1 MLTLSKP
8 LSANQART
16 YHAEEFSNARVNYYS
31 TDAVIHGA
39 WHGQLAREW
48 GLVGDVDDE
57 RFARL
62 AEGQHPMTG
71 DALVRHQTACRY
83 TNAAGKTVNA
93 MEHRAGWDATF
104 SAPKSVSLTAL
115 VGRDDRVREAHR
127 KAVAAALREL
137 ETYVQARLGGHLT
150 PEPTG
155 KWVAAT
161 FEHDSARPVNG
172 YAAPQLHTHV
182 VVFNLTR
189 TQAGDVRPVQPQ
201 ELYRSQQFATAV
213 YRSALAARLHDLG
226 YDLVRGASGQ
236 PEIRG
241 YSDAYLEASSL
252 RRQQI
257 AAHLEAHDKHGAA
270 SAQVAAHHTREPK
283 IDRSHAEMQ
292 RQHQDLAQAFGDQP
306 AHIVEAAHA
315 RVSRLEPH
323 VPRVSARMAVAYAES
338 RGFEREA
345 VVDERPLL
353 RDALKLS
360 MGEVSLADL
369 RREMNRRVEVGE
381 FIARPAPPGVPGR
394 AFTTREMVDLERD
407 TIAIMS
413 GGQRQYHELGQTT
426 MRDLQRSHPHLNA
439 DQLSAVGQVLVTH
452 DRVVALEG
460 IAGAGKTT
468 ALTAI
473 RTEAER
479 AGYQVEGFAPTSRA
493 AQLLAAA
500 GMTSG
505 TLQQHLAT
513 RQDRSREEKQL
524 YVLDESSLAST
535 RQMHAFLTR
544 LEPNDRVLLV
554 GDTRQHHAVEA
565 GRPYQQLRE
574 AGIQT
579 ARLDAI
585 VRQHDPALK
594 VVVEQLAR
602 GEVDSAIRQLDRQG
616 RVHEV
621 VDGPHRM
628 RAIAAEYVRH
638 TAPTLIVSPDNQSRM
653 EINTSVRQARQEAGL
668 VARREHTVTVL
679 MARQDITG
687 ADRAWAMHYQPHDM
701 VRYAKGSRVLGIE
714 AAEYARVI
722 QVDTE
727 QNLITVRR
735 STGDDVTYDPR
746 RLSGVTVYREAHRAF
761 AAGDRVQLTAPDR
774 SRHLANRE
782 LGTLERI
789 DEEGRIQIRLD
800 SGRTVRFRLSEHP
813 HLDYGYA
820 VTSYSSQG
828 QTADRVLIHIDA
840 DRAPDVL
847 VNRRLAYVA
856 VSRARHDV
864 QIYTNDRA
872 GLMQALDRDISHQTA
887 LEFAQGRAKPEHSIG
902 LGL

>member
-31 TDAVIHGA
+31 TDGVIHGA
-39 WHGQLAREW
+39 WHGQLAKEW

-62 AEGQHPMTG
+62 AEGQHPGTG
-71 DALVRHQTACRY
+71 EALVRHQTACRY
-83 TNAAGKTVNA
+83 TNAAGKTITA

-127 KAVAAALREL
+127 AAVAAALREL
-137 ETYVQARLGGHLT
+137 EPYVQARLGGHLT

-155 KWVAAT
+155 NWVATT

-213 YRSALAARLHDLG
+213 YRSALAGRLHDLG

-241 YSDAYLEASSL
+241 YSDAYLEASSP

-283 IDRSHAEMQ
+283 IERSHAEMQ
-292 RQHQDLAQAFGDQP
+292 RQHQDLARAFGDQP
-306 AHIVEAAHA
+306 AHVVEAAHE

-345 VVDERPLL
+345 VVGERQLL

-369 RREMNRRVEVGE
+369 RREMARRVEAGE
-381 FIARPAPPGVPGR
+381 FIARPAPPGAPGR

-413 GGQRQYHELGQTT
+413 AGQRQYPELGQTT
-426 MRDLQRSHPHLNA
+426 MRDLQRAHAHLNA
-439 DQLSAVGQVLVTH
+439 DQLSAVGQILVTR
-452 DRVVALEG
+452 DRAVALEG

-473 RTEAER
+473 RTEVER
-479 AGYQVEGFAPTSRA
+479 AGYQVEGLAPTSRA

-500 GMTSG
+500 GMRSR
-505 TLQQHLAT
+505 TLQEHLVT
-513 RQDRSREEKQL
+513 PQDRSEEERRL

-535 RQMHAFLTR
+535 RQMHAFLKR

-554 GDTRQHHAVEA
+554 GDTRQHHGVEA
-565 GRPYQQLRE
+565 GRPYQQLQE

-579 ARLDAI
+579 GHLDTI
-585 VRQHDPALK
+585 MRQHDPALK
-594 VVVEQLAR
+594 AVVEQLAR
-602 GEVDSAIRQLDRQG
+602 GDVGSAMRQLDTQG
-616 RVHEV
+616 RIHQV
-621 VDGPHRM
+621 VDRHSRL
-628 RAIAAEYVRH
+628 RAIADEYVRH
-638 TAPTLIVSPDNQSRM
+638 TAPTLVVSPDNQSRM
-653 EINTSVRQARQEAGL
+653 DINASVHQVRQELGQ
-668 VARREHTVTVL
+668 VARREHVVPVL
-679 MARQDITG
+679 IARQDITG
-687 ADRAWAMHYQPHDM
+687 ADRAWAMYYQPNDV
-701 VRYAKGSRVLGIE
+701 VRYTKGSRALGIE
-714 AAEYARVI
+714 AAEYARVA
-722 QVDTE
+722 QVNSE
-727 QNLITVRR
+727 ENLVTVRR
-735 STGDDVTYDPR
+735 SGGEDVTYDPR
-746 RLSGVTVYREAHRAF
+746 RLSGVTLYREADRSF
-761 AAGDRVQLTAPDR
+761 AIGDRVQFTAPDR

-789 DEEGRIQIRLD
+789 DEQGLLQVRLD

-872 GLMQALDRDISHQTA
+872 GLMQALDRDITHQTA
-887 LEFAQGRAKPEHSIG
+887 LEFAQPQHAIG
-902 LGL
+902 HGL

>member
-16 YHAEEFSNARVNYYS
+16 YHAEEFSNARVNYYT

-39 WHGQLAREW
+39 WHGQLATQW
-48 GLVGDVDDE
+48 GLVGDVDHE
-57 RFARL
+57 RFGRL

-71 DALVRHQTACRY
+71 EALVRHQTACRY
-83 TNAAGKTVNA
+83 TNAAGKRITA

-115 VGRDDRVREAHR
+115 VGGDHRVRDAHR
-127 KAVAAALREL
+127 EAVMAALREL
-137 ETYVQARLGGHLT
+137 EPYVQARLGGHLT
-150 PEPTG
+150 PERTG
-155 KWVAAT
+155 NWVAAT
-161 FEHDSARPVNG
+161 FEHDSARPVQG

-189 TQAGDVRPVQPQ
+189 TPTGDVRPIQPH

-213 YRSALAARLHDLG
+213 YRSQLAEGLRELG
-226 YDLVRGASGQ
+226 YDIWRGASGQ

-241 YSDAYLEASSL
+241 YSDAYLEASSP

-257 AAHLEAHDKHGAA
+257 EAHLEAHGHRGAG

-283 IDRSHAEMQ
+283 VNRSHAEMQ
-292 RQHQDLAQAFGDQP
+292 RQHQDLAQTFGDQP
-306 AHIVEAAHA
+306 ARVVEAAYTRASH
-315 RVSRLEPH
+315 LEPH
-323 VPRVSARMAVAYAES
+323 VPRVSAGMALAYAES

-345 VVDERPLL
+345 VVGERQLL

-360 MGEVSLADL
+360 MGEASLADL
-369 RREMNRRVEVGE
+369 RREMDRRVDAEE
-381 FIARPAPPGVPGR
+381 LIARPAPAGVPGR
-394 AFTTREMVDLERD
+394 AFTTRETLDLERD
-407 TIAIMS
+407 TMAIMS
-413 GGQRQYHELGQTT
+413 AGQRQYPELGQTT
-426 MRDLQRSHPHLNA
+426 MRNLQRAHSHLNA
-439 DQLSAVGQVLVTH
+439 DQLSAVGQILVTR

-460 IAGAGKTT
+460 VAGAGKTT

-473 RTEAER
+473 RAEAAR
-479 AGYQVEGFAPTSRA
+479 AGYQVEGLAPTSRA
-493 AQLLAAA
+493 AQLLAQA
-500 GMTSG
+500 GMRSS
-505 TLQQHLAT
+505 TLQEHLVT
-513 RQDRSREEKQL
+513 PHRPSHEEKRL

-535 RQMHAFLTR
+535 RQIHAFLKT
-544 LEPNDRVLLV
+544 LAPNDRVLLV
-554 GDTRQHHAVEA
+554 GDTRQHQGVEA
-565 GRPYQQLRE
+565 GRPYQQLQE

-579 ARLDAI
+579 AHLDTI
-585 VRQHDPALK
+585 IRQNDPTLK

-602 GEVDSAIRQLDRQG
+602 GEVVSAIRQLDMLG

-621 VDGPHRM
+621 ADRPDRM
-628 RAIAAEYVRH
+628 RALAAEYVRH
-638 TAPTLIVSPDNQSRM
+638 GGPTLIVSPDNQSRM
-653 EINTSVRQARQEAGL
+653 EINTTVHQARQELGQ
-668 VARREHTVTVL
+668 VARCEHAAAVL
-679 MARQDITG
+679 IAQQGITG
-687 ADRAWAMHYQPHDM
+687 ADRAWAIHYQPNDV
-701 VRYAKGSRVLGIE
+701 VRYTRGSQVLGIG
-714 AAEYARVI
+714 AAEYARVT
-722 QVDTE
+722 QVDS
-727 QNLITVRR
+727 QKNLVTIRR
-735 STGDDVTYDPR
+735 SSGEDVTYDPR
-746 RLSGVTVYREAHRAF
+746 RLSGVTLYREAARSF
-761 AAGDRVQLTAPDR
+761 AAGDRVQFTAPDR

-789 DEEGRIQIRLD
+789 DEQGSLQVRLD

-864 QIYTNDRA
+864 QIYTNDKA
-872 GLMQALDRDISHQTA
+872 GLAQALDRDISHRTA
-887 LEFAQGRAKPEHSIG
+887 LEFAQPEHRISHG
-902 LGL
+902 L